1 VSVKRLLAAVL
12 PDRFLRPLRTAW
24 HRAQA
29 LDPRRIALR
38 RRFLRLN
45 REAGADEIV
54 LRPGLRLAV
63 DPRSVEP
70 FEWFCFRSPE
80 MVREFD
86 ELLARSQGLHRFLDV
101 GAFHGLFAL
110 AFCQRP
116 GARAVAV
123 EPSPLAWDVLESNVR
138 RNPGAVVTPVRAA
151 VGASPGTLT
160 MRYSWHHLE
169 ASPAGDEAPDA
180 VQIPLRTLD
189 DLCAELDFHPDSI
202 KVDVEGYE
210 MAVLQGARRIL
221 REDRPVLFLEV
232 HPHRLGQLGTSM
244 EEISSLLAE
253 LGYRAF
259 DLAGAPL
266 AASRLAAVASVSRFR
281 CEPGPIEGLKS
292 PELL

>member
-1 VSVKRLLAAVL
+1 MSAAAKRLLAAVL
-12 PDRFLRPLRTAW
+12 PDRLLRPLRTAW

-38 RRFLRLN
+38 RRFLGLN
-45 REAGADEIV
+45 REAGRDEIV

-63 DPRSVEP
+63 DPRSREP

-80 MVREFD
+80 MVRELD

-116 GARAVAV
+116 GTRAVAV
-123 EPSPLAWDVLESNVR
+123 EPSPLAWEVLEENVR
-138 RNPGAVVTPVRAA
+138 RNPGAGVTPVRAA

-169 ASPAGDEAPDA
+169 ASSGSEDAPDTI
-180 VQIPLRTLD
+180 QIPLRTLD
-189 DLCAELDFHPDSI
+189 DLCAELGFHPDSM

-232 HPHRLGQLGTSM
+232 HPHRLRQLGTSM
-244 EEISSLLAE
+244 TEIAALLTE

-259 DLAGAPL
+259 DLTGAPVR
-266 AASRLAAVASVSRFR
+266 AGRLAATASVSRFR
-281 CEPGPIEGLKS
+281 CEPAPSRG
-292 PELL
+292 

>member
-1 VSVKRLLAAVL
+1 MSRAALPKRLLAAVL
-12 PDRFLRPLRTAW
+12 PDKVLRPLRTVW
-24 HRAQA
+24 HRAQI

-45 REAGADEIV
+45 QEAGAGEIV

-63 DPRSVEP
+63 DPRSREP

-80 MVREFD
+80 MVRELDQF
-86 ELLARSQGLHRFLDV
+86 LARSRDLSCFLDV

-110 AFCQRP
+110 AFCRRP
-116 GARAVAV
+116 GARAVAL
-123 EPSPLAWDVLESNVR
+123 EPSPLAWEVLESNVR
-138 RNPGAVVTPVRAA
+138 RNPGAPVTPVCAA
-151 VGASPGTLT
+151 AGASPGTLT

-169 ASPAGDEAPDA
+169 ASPAGEDAPDA
-180 VQIPLRTLD
+180 IQVPLRTLD
-189 DLCAELDFHPDSI
+189 DLAAELDLHPDSM

-210 MAVLQGARRIL
+210 MAVLRGARRIL

-244 EEISSLLAE
+244 AEISRLLTE

-259 DLAGAPL
+259 DLTGAPVT
-266 AASRLAAVASVSRFR
+266 AGRLAATASVSRFR
-281 CEPGPIEGLKS
+281 CEPTPSRG
-292 PELL
+292 